1 MTITISYI
9 GGIIVQG
16 KWKID
21 SKDMLLV
28 PEMSMLFVNIGL
40 QFCNESQCWFY
51 IEDSKNCA
59 PLFHLSSYF
68 SITANLLQSRSLQT
82 YFADHQIL
90 CKILYIIQLKAR
102 QSLLLGSKNS
112 MGLPSFL
119 TLSWGGYFM
128 YVGWG
133 VVQNYP
139 KS

>member
-1 MTITISYI
+1 MYKENEKL
-9 GGIIVQG
+9 IV
-16 KWKID
+16 KTCC
-21 SKDMLLV
+21 
-28 PEMSMLFVNIGL
+28 LFLKCRCFFVKIGL

-51 IEDSKNCA
+51 FEDFKNCA
-59 PLFHLSSYF
+59 PLFHFSSYF

-90 CKILYIIQLKAR
+90 FKILYIIQLKAR

-119 TLSWGGYFM
+119 TLSWGGGYFM

-133 VVQNYP
+133 WCKITLNR
-139 KS
+139 KIKGTN